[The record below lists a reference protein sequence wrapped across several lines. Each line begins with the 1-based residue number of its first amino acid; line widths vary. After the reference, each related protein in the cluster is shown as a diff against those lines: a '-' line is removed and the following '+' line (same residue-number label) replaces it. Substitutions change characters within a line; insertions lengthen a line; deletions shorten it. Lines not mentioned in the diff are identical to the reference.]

1 MYHILIDFKGLIYQI
16 YIFIYMIINVGLINQ
31 TPTKNF
37 PTVKEAKN

>member
-1 MYHILIDFKGLIYQI
+1 MYQILIDCRDLIYQI
-16 YIFIYMIINVGLINQ
+16 YIFICMIINVGLINQ